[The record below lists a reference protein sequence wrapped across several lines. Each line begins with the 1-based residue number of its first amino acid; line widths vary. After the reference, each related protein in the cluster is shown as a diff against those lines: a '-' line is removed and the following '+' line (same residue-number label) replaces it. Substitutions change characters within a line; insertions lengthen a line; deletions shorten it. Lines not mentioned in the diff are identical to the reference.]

1 MSKKEFLIL
10 IIVFISVIAIS
21 ALSIYFI
28 FNKDESNKDES
39 PKISNVLKVG
49 DYTLQ
54 YGQYKGIEEEYNADT
69 QTLEKKEIILNLS
82 KNKINDEFYEVK
94 GMSLYINGYEM
105 YKVIANDKI
114 KLLAGEGVDFEYERE

>member
-28 FNKDESNKDES
+28 FNKDES

-69 QTLEKKEIILNLS
+69 QTLEKKETILNLS

-105 YKVIANDKI
+105 YKVITNDKI

>member
-28 FNKDESNKDES
+28 FNKDES

-69 QTLEKKEIILNLS
+69 QTVEKKEIILNLS

-114 KLLAGEGVDFEYERE
+114 KLLAGEGVDFEYERK

>member
-1 MSKKEFLIL
+1 MSKKEILIL

-28 FNKDESNKDES
+28 FNKDES

-49 DYTLQ
+49 DYTLR
-54 YGQYKGIEEEYNADT
+54 YGQYKGIEKEYNADT
-69 QTLEKKEIILNLS
+69 QTVEKKEIILNLS
-82 KNKINDEFYEVK
+82 KYKINDEFYEIK

-114 KLLAGEGVDFEYERE
+114 KLLVGEGVDFEYERK